1 MRPGGSVDP
10 TARVGRDVELGAG
23 CTIGAGALLEGEVTL
38 GGGVEIGAGAHVV
51 GPLSVGRGAVVRER
65 AVVTENVPPNAVVEG
80 DPARIVA
87 YVDDAQLAAAGGLV
101 EAARVG
107 AGATETRVRGVT
119 LQRVT
124 SARDLRGSLAAA
136 EFAELPFEPRRV
148 FVVYDV
154 PSESVR
160 GEHAHRTCSQ
170 FLVCLRGSVR
180 CLVDDGSTREDVQLS
195 SPDVGLHVPPM
206 IWGTQWKYSGD
217 SILLVLASHPYDAD
231 DYIRDYE
238 EFLAELNR

>member
-1 MRPGGSVDP
+1 MTALVDP
-10 TARVGRDVELGAG
+10 TAVIDA
-23 CTIGAGALLEGEVTL
+23 AVTL
-38 GGGVEIGAGAHVV
+38 GDGVEIGAGARLL
-51 GPLSVGRGAVVRER
+51 GPLSIGRGAIVR
-65 AVVTENVPPNAVVEG
+65 AGSVVTESVPPNAIVEG

-87 YVDDAQLAAAGGLV
+87 YVDDAQLAAAGELV
-101 EAARVG
+101 EAGRVG
-107 AGATETRVRGVT
+107 AGATGTRVRGVT

-136 EFAELPFEPRRV
+136 EFADLPFEPRRV

-160 GEHAHRTCSQ
+160 GEHAHRTCGQ

-180 CLVDDGSTREDVQLS
+180 CLVDDGTTREDVQLS
-195 SPDVGLHVPPM
+195 TPDVGLYVPPM
-206 IWGTQWKYSGD
+206 IWGTQWKYSED
-217 SILLVLASHPYDAD
+217 AILLVLASHPYEAG

-238 EFLAELNR
+238 EFLAELSRGPR

>member
-1 MRPGGSVDP
+1 MARLGGHVDES
-10 TARVGRDVELGAG
+10 AVVGPDVELQD
-23 CTIGAGALLEGEVTL
+23 
-38 GGGVEIGAGAHVV
+38 GVEVGANARILGRVTI
-51 GPLSVGRGAVVRER
+51 GRGAVVRAG
-65 AVVTENVPPNAVVEG
+65 AVVTENVPPNAIVDG

-87 YVDDAQLAAAGGLV
+87 YVDDAQLAATGELV
-101 EAARVG
+101 EAARIG
-107 AGATETRVRGVT
+107 EGATPTRVRGVV

-136 EFAELPFEPRRV
+136 EFADLPFDPRRV

-180 CLVDDGSTREDVQLS
+180 CLVDDGSVREDVQLS
-195 SPDVGLHVPPM
+195 SPDVGLYVPPM

-217 SILLVLASHPYDAD
+217 AILLVLASHPYDAG

-238 EFLAELNR
+238 QFLAELASRRT

>member
-1 MRPGGSVDP
+1 MSALVDP
-10 TARVGRDVELGAG
+10 TAV
-23 CTIGAGALLEGEVTL
+23 IEGDVTL
-38 GGGVEIGAGAHVV
+38 GDGVSIGAEARVL
-51 GPLSVGRGAVVRER
+51 GPLSIGRGAVVRPR
-65 AVVTENVPPNAVVEG
+65 SVVTESVPPNAVVEG
-80 DPARIVA
+80 DPARIVS
-87 YVDDAQLAAAGGLV
+87 YVDDAELRAAGELV

-107 AGATETRVRGVT
+107 VGATETRVRGVT

-160 GEHAHRTCSQ
+160 GEHAHKTCAQ

-180 CLVDDGSTREDVQLS
+180 CLVDDGSARADVQLS
-195 SPDVGLHVPPM
+195 SPDVGIFVPPM
-206 IWGTQWKYSGD
+206 IWGTQWNYSRD
-217 SILLVLASHPYDAD
+217 AILLVLASHPYDAD

-238 EFLAELNR
+238 EFLAELTP